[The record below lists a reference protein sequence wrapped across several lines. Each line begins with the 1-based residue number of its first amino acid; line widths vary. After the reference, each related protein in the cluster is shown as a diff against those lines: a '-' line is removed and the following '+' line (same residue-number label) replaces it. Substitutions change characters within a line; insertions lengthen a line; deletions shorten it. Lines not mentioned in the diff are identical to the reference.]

1 MEIKTL
7 ENLLN
12 KSFNDMEPYYIGI
25 FVKGKVIV
33 SKYIKKSEKL
43 EDYFSRMIE
52 RSLEIN
58 TAIKNF
64 SAEFLFSGGKDFSIM
79 IYYTT
84 AEIAIGIIHIGK
96 PNFSLLKITAQD
108 LAKELKKYEKDL
120 LLYYEEYLKPTE
132 EQLNSEEKENYQTDT
147 DESEKVL
154 TGQAEENIQ
163 KKINIPEDI
172 LKPTEDTL
180 KAYEPK
186 ENTSGEKFNKVRRF
200 FASLRMTN
208 KKDLL
213 LNSMKITNSSP
224 KVWKAYEPKEN
235 TSGEKFNKVRRFF
248 ASLRMT
254 NKKDLLLNSMKIT
267 NFSPKVSKAYEPK
280 ENDITE
286 NKPPSLEEIL
296 SMESYTEKEPVAPV
310 PSVNEILKPNLPK
323 EDNLPEN
330 NLSGIDSDIDNILN
344 KIEKEFVGIIGP
356 FGKYIFKKSKEEF
369 LKKDNITKFSVLK
382 FIHSLAEEIP
392 EIKKRD
398 LFIENAKK
406 FLSNL

>member
-12 KSFNDMEPYYIGI
+12 KPFNDIKPYYIGI

-43 EDYFSRMIE
+43 EDYFSRMAE
-52 RSLEIN
+52 HSLEIN

-64 SAEFLFSGGKDFSIM
+64 SAEFLFSEGKDFSIM

-84 AEIAIGIIHIGK
+84 AEIAIGIIHTGK

-132 EQLNSEEKENYQTDT
+132 EQLNSEEKENYQIDI

-154 TGQAEENIQ
+154 TDKAEENIQ
-163 KKINIPEDI
+163 KKVDIPEDI
-172 LKPTEDTL
+172 LKPTEDTS
-180 KAYEPK
+180 KAHEPK

-208 KKDLL
+208 KPTLFSSAYYSRFLRHPKDVSPKDLL
-213 LNSMKITNSSP
+213 LNSI
-224 KVWKAYEPKEN
+224 
-235 TSGEKFNKVRRFF
+235 
-248 ASLRMT
+248 
-254 NKKDLLLNSMKIT
+254 KIT
-267 NFSPKVSKAYEPK
+267 NFSPKVSKAHEPK

-296 SMESYTEKEPVAPV
+296 SMESYAEKEPVAPV

-330 NLSGIDSDIDNILN
+330 NLSDIDSDIDNILN

-382 FIHSLAEEIP
+382 FIHSLAKEIP

-398 LFIENAKK
+398 LFIENAEK

>member
-12 KSFNDMEPYYIGI
+12 KPFNDIEPYYIGI
-25 FVKGKVIV
+25 FVKGKAIV

-43 EDYFSRMIE
+43 EDYLSRMIE
-52 RSLEIN
+52 CSLGIN
-58 TAIKNF
+58 AAIKNF
-64 SAEFLFSGGKDFSIM
+64 SAEFLFLGGKDFSIV

-84 AEIAIGIIHIGK
+84 TEIAIGIIHIGK

-108 LAKELKKYEKDL
+108 IAKELKKYEKDL

-132 EQLNSEEKENYQTDT
+132 EQLNPEKKENYQTDT
-147 DESEKVL
+147 YESEKIL

-172 LKPTEDTL
+172 LKPTEDTS
-180 KAYEPK
+180 KAYKPK

-208 KKDLL
+208 KKELL
-213 LNSMKITNSSP
+213 LNSI
-224 KVWKAYEPKEN
+224 
-235 TSGEKFNKVRRFF
+235 
-248 ASLRMT
+248 
-254 NKKDLLLNSMKIT
+254 KIT
-267 NFSPKVSKAYEPK
+267 NFSSKVLKAYKPK

-286 NKPPSLEEIL
+286 NKPPSLEKNL
-296 SMESYTEKEPVAPV
+296 SMESYTEKEPIVPV
-310 PSVNEILKPNLPK
+310 PSINEISKPNLPK

-330 NLSGIDSDIDNILN
+330 NLSDIDSDIDSILN
-344 KIEKEFVGIIGP
+344 KIEKEFVGIVGP
-356 FGKYIFKKSKEEF
+356 FGKYIFKKNKEEF
-369 LKKDNITKFSVLK
+369 LKKDNITKFLVLK

>member
-12 KSFNDMEPYYIGI
+12 KPFNDIEPYYIGI
-25 FVKGKVIV
+25 FVKEKVIV

-43 EDYFSRMIE
+43 EDYFSRMVE

-108 LAKELKKYEKDL
+108 LAKELKKYEKDI

-132 EQLNSEEKENYQTDT
+132 EQFNSEEKENYQTNIDK
-147 DESEKVL
+147 SEKVL
-154 TGQAEENIQ
+154 TSQAEGNIQ

-172 LKPTEDTL
+172 LKPTEDTS

-186 ENTSGEKFNKVRRF
+186 EDISGKKFNKIRRF
-200 FASLRMTN
+200 FTSLKMTN
-208 KKDLL
+208 KITLFPNAYYSRFLRHPKGISPKDLL
-213 LNSMKITNSSP
+213 LNS
-224 KVWKAYEPKEN
+224 
-235 TSGEKFNKVRRFF
+235 
-248 ASLRMT
+248 
-254 NKKDLLLNSMKIT
+254 LNSIKIT
-267 NFSPKVSKAYEPK
+267 NFSPKVSKAYKPK
-280 ENDITE
+280 ENDTIE

-296 SMESYTEKEPVAPV
+296 SMESYTEKEPVAAV
-310 PSVNEILKPNLPK
+310 PSISEILKPNLP
-323 EDNLPEN
+323 EEN
-330 NLSGIDSDIDNILN
+330 NLPKNNLSDIDNILN
-344 KIEKEFVGIIGP
+344 KIEKEFIGIVGP
-356 FGKYIFKKSKEEF
+356 FGKYIFKKNKEEF

-398 LFIENAKK
+398 LFIENAKS
-406 FLSNL
+406 FLLNMED

>member
-12 KSFNDMEPYYIGI
+12 KPFDDIEPYYIGI

-43 EDYFSRMIE
+43 EDYFSKMVK

-64 SAEFLFSGGKDFSIM
+64 NAEFLFSEGKDFSIM

-84 AEIAIGIIHIGK
+84 TEIVIGIIHIGK

-108 LAKELKKYEKDL
+108 IARELKKYEKDL

-132 EQLNSEEKENYQTDT
+132 EQQQFNSEEKENYQTDI

-154 TGQAEENIQ
+154 TGQAKENIQ
-163 KKINIPEDI
+163 QKKVDIPENI
-172 LKPTEDTL
+172 LKPTEDIS

-186 ENTSGEKFNKVRRF
+186 ENTSGKKFNKIRRLFTSGKKLNKIRRF
-200 FASLRMTN
+200 FASDKKFNEIRRFFTSLRMTN
-208 KKDLL
+208 KITLFSSAYYSRFFRHPKGTNPKNLL
-213 LNSMKITNSSP
+213 LNSI
-224 KVWKAYEPKEN
+224 
-235 TSGEKFNKVRRFF
+235 
-248 ASLRMT
+248 
-254 NKKDLLLNSMKIT
+254 KIT
-267 NFSPKVSKAYEPK
+267 NFSPKVLKAYK
-280 ENDITE
+280 LKKNDITE
-286 NKPPSLEEIL
+286 NKPPS
-296 SMESYTEKEPVAPV
+296 AAV
-310 PSVNEILKPNLPK
+310 PSINEILKPNLPE

-330 NLSGIDSDIDNILN
+330 NLSDINLDIDNILN

-356 FGKYIFKKSKEEF
+356 FGKYIFKKRKEEF
-369 LKKDNITKFSVLK
+369 FQKDNITKFSVLK